1 MITPHIATR
10 TPAAAIA
17 RQTLDN
23 LAALQ
28 ADVAPTPAPTRPS
41 DTEPASAR
49 RGADA

>member
-28 ADVAPTPAPTRPS
+28 AGRRP
-41 DTEPASAR
+41 DTC
-49 RGADA
+49 ADAALGY